1 MQTSIEPACEICG
14 KLNWSYL
21 STMQETGHMYT
32 EHTYAYTH
40 NFSTI
45 EENPA
50 VKHNDSDENDFF
62 TTNISRFRLMSNYSE
77 KA

>member
-1 MQTSIEPACEICG
+1 
-14 KLNWSYL
+14 
-21 STMQETGHMYT
+21 MQETGHMYT

-50 VKHNDSDENDFF
+50 IKHNDSDENDFF